1 MLRNKKEEHRLVLA
15 WTLFIVYMVFLMYFL
30 FFAEIMGRTY
40 IDRDYHYNLTPFREI
55 RRFIVY
61 RRTLG
66 WFAVLSNLL
75 GNVLAFVP
83 FGMILPML
91 TPKCRNFF
99 HIVLLGFDFSLF
111 VETIQLISK
120 VGSFDVD
127 DLILNTLG
135 AALGYL
141 VYRLIRRYFR
151 RKHDDRK
158 EKTL

>member
-1 MLRNKKEEHRLVLA
+1 MKNKKEEHRLVLA
-15 WTLFIVYMVFLMYFL
+15 WTLFIVYMFFLMYFL

-141 VYRLIRRYFR
+141 AYRLIRRYFR

>member
-1 MLRNKKEEHRLVLA
+1 MRNKKEEHRLVLA

-40 IDRDYHYNLTPFREI
+40 NDRDYHYNLTPFREI

-135 AALGYL
+135 ATLGYL
-141 VYRLIRRYFR
+141 AYRLIRRYFR

>member
-1 MLRNKKEEHRLVLA
+1 M
-15 WTLFIVYMVFLMYFL
+15 
-30 FFAEIMGRTY
+30 
-40 IDRDYHYNLTPFREI
+40 
-55 RRFIVY
+55 
-61 RRTLG
+61 
-66 WFAVLSNLL
+66 
-75 GNVLAFVP
+75 LAFVP

-99 HIVLLGFDFSLF
+99 HIVLLGVDFSLF

>member
-1 MLRNKKEEHRLVLA
+1 MKNKKEEHRLVLA

-40 IDRDYHYNLTPFREI
+40 IARDYHYNLTPFREI

-141 VYRLIRRYFR
+141 AYRLIRRYFR

>member
-1 MLRNKKEEHRLVLA
+1 MKNKKEEHRLVLA

-66 WFAVLSNLL
+66 WFAVLSNML
-75 GNVLAFVP
+75 GNVLAFVT

-141 VYRLIRRYFR
+141 AYRLIRRYFR

>member
-1 MLRNKKEEHRLVLA
+1 MRNKKEEHRLVLA

-141 VYRLIRRYFR
+141 AYRLIRRYFR
-151 RKHDDRK
+151 RKHDGRK

>member
-1 MLRNKKEEHRLVLA
+1 MRNKKEEHRLVLA

-99 HIVLLGFDFSLF
+99 HIVLLGGDFSLF

-141 VYRLIRRYFR
+141 AYRLIRRYFR

>member
-1 MLRNKKEEHRLVLA
+1 MRNKKEEHRLVLA

-99 HIVLLGFDFSLF
+99 HIVLLGVDFSLF

-141 VYRLIRRYFR
+141 TYRLIRRYFR

>member
-1 MLRNKKEEHRLVLA
+1 MKNKKKEHRLVLA

-141 VYRLIRRYFR
+141 AYRLIRRYFR